1 MQIKYVYGDYD
12 YIIQTI
18 KENKLNNSLKGSANQ
33 VMGLKIQTIILVK
46 TKSFREILVLIRS
59 HLYQSCSEK

>member
-1 MQIKYVYGDYD
+1 MGDYD

-46 TKSFREILVLIRS
+46 TKRFREIIVLIRL

>member
-1 MQIKYVYGDYD
+1 MQMYVYGDYD

-46 TKSFREILVLIRS
+46 TKSFREILVPIRS